1 MTQYNKIS
9 HHNNEWHVPPG
20 RYSATI
26 THVLSRSEEEVRVIF
41 TIPVQKGVTE
51 VKKAGKCYSAK
62 HPRWIEKDLGSLLG
76 RDGLRKLAADGV
88 LELEQ
93 LNKLIGTQAVL
104 DITNEDHGQDVPLT
118 VISEIL
124 PYTPANLKMSNLGGP
139 KFRMSFA
146 SPASGHAIAA

>member
-1 MTQYNKIS
+1 MMPYSKLS
-9 HHNNEWHVPPG
+9 RHNNEWHVPPG
-20 RYSATI
+20 LYSATI
-26 THVLSRSEEEVRVIF
+26 TQITPRSEEVRVIF
-41 TIPVQKGVTE
+41 TIPEQKGVTE
-51 VKKAGKCYSAK
+51 VKKAGKCYSSK

-104 DITNEDHGQDVPLT
+104 VITNEDHGQDVPLT

-124 PYTPANLKMSNLGGP
+124 PYNPGNLKMSNLGGP

-146 SPASGHAIAA
+146 PPASGHAIAA

>member
-1 MTQYNKIS
+1 MTHHNKIS

-26 THVLSRSEEEVRVIF
+26 TQITPRSEEVRVIF
-41 TIPVQKGVTE
+41 TIPEQKGVTE

-62 HPRWIEKDLGSLLG
+62 HPRWLEKDLGSLLG

-104 DITNEDHGQDVPLT
+104 TITNENHGQDVPLT

-124 PYTPANLKMSNLGGP
+124 PYTPGNLKMSNVGGP
-139 KFRMSFA
+139 RFRMSFA
-146 SPASGHAIAA
+146 PDEDDNAMAA